1 MEISIMGISTT
12 GRIWVIN
19 DEFYEESKDYEF
31 YPEDE
36 DELDNYE
43 ESVKEWGLGTNR
55 RITEIYYTNWWGHL

>member
-1 MEISIMGISTT
+1 MGISNT

-43 ESVKEWGLGTNR
+43 ESVKEGCKHNVIKWMENGAD
-55 RITEIYYTNWWGHL
+55 